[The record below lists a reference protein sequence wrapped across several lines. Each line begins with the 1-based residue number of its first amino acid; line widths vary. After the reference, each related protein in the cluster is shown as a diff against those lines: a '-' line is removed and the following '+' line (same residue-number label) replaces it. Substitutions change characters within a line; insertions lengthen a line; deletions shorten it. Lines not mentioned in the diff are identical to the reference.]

1 MALTRYKFTATGT
14 KPNGEPAE
22 GGGQVDAENVREA
35 EAMIIGLLAGQG
47 WTSTGIDIELYLT
60 PGCTQ

>member
-14 KPNGEPAE
+14 NPDGEPVK
-22 GGGQVDAENVREA
+22 GGGQVDAETVREA
-35 EAMIIGLLAGQG
+35 EAMVIGLLAGRG
-47 WTSTGIDIELYLT
+47 WTSTGIDIELILT

>member
-14 KPNGEPAE
+14 NAD
-22 GGGQVDAENVREA
+22 GQPTQDTGTIEAANPLDAETQITEKLRANDRQAVD
-35 EAMIIGLLAGQG
+35 
-47 WTSTGIDIELYLT
+47 IDLVLT

>member
-14 KPNGEPAE
+14 NADGQTVE
-22 GGGQVDAENVREA
+22 GAGQVEAETVREA
-35 EAMIIGLLAGQG
+35 EAMVIGFMNGKDCQP
-47 WTSTGIDIELYLT
+47 TDIDLILT